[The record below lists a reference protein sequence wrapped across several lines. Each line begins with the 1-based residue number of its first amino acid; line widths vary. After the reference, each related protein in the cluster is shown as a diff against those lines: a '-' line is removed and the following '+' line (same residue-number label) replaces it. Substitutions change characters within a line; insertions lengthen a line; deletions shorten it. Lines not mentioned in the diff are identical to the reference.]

1 MYISLIEQKCVNMSM
16 CMHMWVYV
24 HLHEGRKKAERYKDL
39 PSSHCRISSFKS
51 LETVLCHKSLG
62 FTNSMT
68 AGFFVILILQLKLIG
83 WQTKG
88 QKQLQLLLLIISSI

>member
-1 MYISLIEQKCVNMSM
+1 MYISLKDQKCVNTDTG
-16 CMHMWVYV
+16 MHMWIYF
-24 HLHEGRKKAERYKDL
+24 HEWRNKAEWYKDL
-39 PSSHCRISSFKS
+39 PSSHCRIPSFKS

-83 WQTKG
+83 WQKRDRN
-88 QKQLQLLLLIISSI
+88 SCSWYY

>member
-1 MYISLIEQKCVNMSM
+1 MHISSTEQKCVNMGM
-16 CMHMWVYV
+16 WMHMWVYV
-24 HLHEGRKKAERYKDL
+24 HFHEGRKKAERYTDL
-39 PSSHCRISSFKS
+39 PSSHGRISSFKS

-88 QKQLQLLLLIISSI
+88 QKQLQLVLLIISSI

>member
-1 MYISLIEQKCVNMSM
+1 MYISLIEQKHVNMGM

-24 HLHEGRKKAERYKDL
+24 HLHEGRKKVERHKDL
-39 PSSHCRISSFKS
+39 PRSHCRISSFKS
-51 LETVLCHKSLG
+51 LETVLCHKPLG

-68 AGFFVILILQLKLIG
+68 TGFFVILILQLKPIG

-88 QKQLQLLLLIISSI
+88 QKQLQLVLLIISSI